1 MAIRLVVAED
11 SLLVREG
18 IVKLLGAYP
27 EVEIVDL
34 CVDLPELLTA
44 VDRSTPDVVLTRFG
58 DVAAAGQDLIQTDL
72 PQSLLP
78 FLAELAIKAKEHPV
92 TKIELTPEG
101 GIDEYEPDFAYIQ
114 QLIQQTLHPPTPTP
128 TPEG

>member
-1 MAIRLVVAED
+1 MKRQRQLQEAILAQF
-11 SLLVREG
+11 
-18 IVKLLGAYP
+18 
-27 EVEIVDL
+27 
-34 CVDLPELLTA
+34 
-44 VDRSTPDVVLTRFG
+44 TPDVVLTRFG

-114 QLIQQTLHPPTPTP
+114 ELVQQALHPPTPTP